1 PAIQLTAQDEQL
13 TLILPGNWLDEHPLG
28 REMVD
33 QECQWQ
39 SYVHWILRVAS
50 GDTLK

>member
-1 PAIQLTAQDEQL
+1 MNIRWV
-13 TLILPGNWLDEHPLG
+13 G
-28 REMVD
+28 EMVD

>member
-1 PAIQLTAQDEQL
+1 
-13 TLILPGNWLDEHPLG
+13 
-28 REMVD
+28 
-33 QECQWQ
+33 ECQWQ